1 MLAEHK
7 SITCELSG
15 ASYEQRKY
23 KQHRSHLTAR
33 GYICTMKI
41 LMVCLGNIC
50 RSPLAEGILQH
61 KAFKAGLNWSV
72 ESAGTNSYHTGE
84 APHPLSQKVAKLN
97 GIDICNQ
104 RARRFVA
111 EDFEV
116 YDKIY
121 ALAGDVLQDMQRIA
135 KKKFDATKVDLL
147 MNELYPGKNMDVPD
161 PWYGPEPGYH
171 EAYKMIDEVCDA
183 IIDKYSSSS
192 KVALKRD
199 FDFK

>member
-1 MLAEHK
+1 
-7 SITCELSG
+7 
-15 ASYEQRKY
+15 
-23 KQHRSHLTAR
+23 
-33 GYICTMKI
+33 MKI

-61 KAFKAGLNWSV
+61 KAFEAGLSWSV
-72 ESAGTNSYHTGE
+72 ESAGTDSYHTGE

-121 ALAGDVLQDMQRIA
+121 ALAGDVLDDIRRIA
-135 KKKFDATKVDLL
+135 KKKYDAAKVDLL
-147 MNELYPGKNMDVPD
+147 MNELYPGMNMDVPD
-161 PWYGPEPGYH
+161 PYYGAEPGYH
-171 EAYKMIDEVCDA
+171 DVYKMIDKVCDA
-183 IIDKYSSSS
+183 IIDKYSPAS
-192 KVALKRD
+192 KNALKRD
-199 FDFK
+199 LDLK